1 MNTGVQK
8 IQVVIVNKKKQVLCR
23 IDENKDWDFP
33 CFEVKEKQKI
43 KKTLIKEIM
52 KNYNIKVSLKK
63 IIVPDVVD
71 EQNQKLIIYRAV
83 VKKGY
88 LDIFNEVNLK
98 WVGIE
103 ELSTKKWVGI
113 ESVKFIVNWLIETQ
127 QNERINSNN
136 MTWKWKIYAILIVL
150 STLFLVSLNEV
161 EIDNVVYYSIL
172 IVFSYIISLLW
183 TYVFHFILFKD
194 VVSDSQGYSY
204 RFNIIWKKEMLLKY
218 LNLKTDKT
226 ERPYIKRKSCVF
238 LLFSPDYLFADFFK
252 FTLANNK
259 ALNQRCP
266 LRKNNVAR
274 RYSKSERIIKH
285 EYQGKKIRCKYNI
298 NTDRFDC
305 EKHQEK
311 KRLKQFIIHSNWI
324 NVYFAC
330 FLVIVSIV
338 FSCLG
343 TLISN
348 INAMIN
354 FIVIIMELE
363 KQLIDI
369 FKNTFTEAPYII
381 IDLIYIF
388 LLIRLISRSI
398 EIGLAFYND
407 TVKAKMNSDLLIGER
422 STNLKR
428 GNRISLAVHSY
439 IELIL
444 LISPLYFMKPELIT
458 PILLDKHQQ
467 SFLYLDYILYSAS
480 VSAFNISFDMVNL
493 TSLGKFIHV
502 LQVFMSIILVVLS
515 VATYLGFKDNMN
527 EFEKADWEK
536 GEK

>member
-1 MNTGVQK
+1 
-8 IQVVIVNKKKQVLCR
+8 
-23 IDENKDWDFP
+23 
-33 CFEVKEKQKI
+33 
-43 KKTLIKEIM
+43 
-52 KNYNIKVSLKK
+52 
-63 IIVPDVVD
+63 
-71 EQNQKLIIYRAV
+71 
-83 VKKGY
+83 
-88 LDIFNEVNLK
+88 
-98 WVGIE
+98 
-103 ELSTKKWVGI
+103 
-113 ESVKFIVNWLIETQ
+113 
-127 QNERINSNN
+127 
-136 MTWKWKIYAILIVL
+136 
-150 STLFLVSLNEV
+150 
-161 EIDNVVYYSIL
+161 
-172 IVFSYIISLLW
+172 
-183 TYVFHFILFKD
+183 
-194 VVSDSQGYSY
+194 
-204 RFNIIWKKEMLLKY
+204 
-218 LNLKTDKT
+218 
-226 ERPYIKRKSCVF
+226 
-238 LLFSPDYLFADFFK
+238 
-252 FTLANNK
+252 
-259 ALNQRCP
+259 
-266 LRKNNVAR
+266 
-274 RYSKSERIIKH
+274 
-285 EYQGKKIRCKYNI
+285 
-298 NTDRFDC
+298 
-305 EKHQEK
+305 
-311 KRLKQFIIHSNWI
+311 
-324 NVYFAC
+324 
-330 FLVIVSIV
+330 
-338 FSCLG
+338 
-343 TLISN
+343 
-348 INAMIN
+348 MIN